1 MEWGFV
7 LSEEANVTFLQEKIR
22 EAKRN
27 ERVGDVLFIFGL
39 VLAFASWIIP
49 ITLYYNYLPSM
60 GVPMLFGIIGGTSSI
75 VIGLTSMLYY
85 SVKHTKLTEHLRML
99 AS

>member
-1 MEWGFV
+1 M
-7 LSEEANVTFLQEKIR
+7 SEEAKVTFLQEKIR

-27 ERVGDVLFIFGL
+27 ERIGDILFVFGL
-39 VLAFASWIIP
+39 ILAFASWIIP
-49 ITLYYNYLPSM
+49 ITLYYNYLSSI
-60 GVPMLFGIIGGTSSI
+60 GVPMLFGIIGGISSI

-85 SVKHTKLTEHLRML
+85 SVKHIKLTEHLRMS